1 VNALTLTITP
11 RRKLPPPMSFA
22 LSLLVITLAAPLSFG
37 CQRGPATIMAE
48 LTEANRLAADL
59 RVQFSKGADASSRAV
74 MADTDEASIAYAHD
88 AEQFTAAVERDVGAL
103 SPLLKGL
110 PASETQILE
119 KFGRQFSDYRKVDG
133 DILAL
138 AVENTNLK
146 AQRLSFGPVKGAAD
160 RFKAVLELPTTLSAP
175 ERCRGDALVARAEI
189 AVRELQTL
197 QGPHIASSD
206 DAAMAAMEKEMTT
219 LDGSVVEAL
228 TALSGLV
235 EPTKL
240 AAARAAFDEFKSLGD
255 QVVQLSRRNSN
266 VRSLDLS
273 LRVKPPLTA
282 ACDDSLRA
290 LQLALASEGPKA
302 TR

>member
-1 VNALTLTITP
+1 VNALILPITP
-11 RRKLPPPMSFA
+11 RRKLLPPLGFA
-22 LSLLVITLAAPLSFG
+22 LSLLVITLTVPLSFG
-37 CQRGPATIMAE
+37 CQRGPATVMAE

-59 RVQFSKGADASSRAV
+59 RVQFNKGADASNRAV
-74 MADTDEASIAYAHD
+74 MADTDEASVAFAHD
-88 AEQFTAAVERDVGAL
+88 AEQLGAAVERDVGAL

-110 PASETQILE
+110 PAGESQILE
-119 KFGRQFSDYRKVDG
+119 NFGRQFLDYRKVDS

-175 ERCRGDALVARAEI
+175 ERCRGEALVARAEI

-197 QGPHIASSD
+197 QGPHIASAD

-228 TALSGLV
+228 TALSGLI

-240 AAARAAFDEFKSLGD
+240 GAARAAFDEFKSLGD